1 MIVDVRTYDIV
12 PRQMKAYLALF
23 EEYALPVMRQYI
35 GEPIGYFV
43 VEHGPLNQVVHLWGY
58 DSLADVEEKRRAR
71 DADPRWAE
79 YLSKGEGLVA
89 RQNNKLCRPTDWSS
103 VK

>member
-23 EEYALPVMRQYI
+23 EEYALPVMREYI

-43 VEHGPLNQVVHLWGY
+43 VEQGPLTQVVHLWGY

>member
-23 EEYALPVMRQYI
+23 EEYALPVMREYI

>member
-1 MIVDVRTYDIV
+1 MIVDIRTYDIV
-12 PRQMKAYLALF
+12 PRKMQAYLNLF
-23 EEYALPVMRQYI
+23 EEYAMPVLRQYI

-58 DSLADVEEKRRAR
+58 DSLADVEEKRQAR
-71 DADPRWAE
+71 EADPRWDE
-79 YLSKGEGLVA
+79 YLSKSEGLVA
-89 RQNNKLCRPTDWSS
+89 SRNNKLCRPTNWSS

>member
-1 MIVDVRTYDIV
+1 
-12 PRQMKAYLALF
+12 
-23 EEYALPVMRQYI
+23 
-35 GEPIGYFV
+35 
-43 VEHGPLNQVVHLWGY
+43 LWGY

>member
-12 PRQMKAYLALF
+12 PRQMKTYLALF

>member
-23 EEYALPVMRQYI
+23 EEYALPVMREYI

-71 DADPRWAE
+71 DADPRGAE
-79 YLSKGEGLVA
+79 YLRKGEGLVA
-89 RQNNKLCRPTDWSS
+89 SQNNKLCRPTDWSS

>member
-1 MIVDVRTYDIV
+1 MIVDIRTYDIV
-12 PRQMKAYLALF
+12 PRKMKTYLTLF
-23 EEYALPVMRQYI
+23 EEYAMPVLRQYI

-58 DSLADVEEKRRAR
+58 ESLADVEEKRRAR
-71 DADPRWAE
+71 DADPGWAD
-79 YLSKGEGLVA
+79 YLSKSEGPVA
-89 RQNNKLCRPTDWSS
+89 SQNNKLCRPTDWSS